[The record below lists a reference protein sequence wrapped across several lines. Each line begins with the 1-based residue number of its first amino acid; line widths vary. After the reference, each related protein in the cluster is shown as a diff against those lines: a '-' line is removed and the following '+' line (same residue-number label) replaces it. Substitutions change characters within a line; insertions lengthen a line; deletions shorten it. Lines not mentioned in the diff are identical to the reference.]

1 MSNVRKSLIALALPA
16 LLVSLAAVAQKAP
29 APPVAQAPQPI
40 DLAEA
45 QQKASDRAAELDANR
60 DGRIEAAEV
69 LAMRE
74 RMRLERAERRLAKLD
89 SNGDGV
95 VTTDEFVAARQ
106 ARLAAL
112 DTDGDGVLSLEERRE
127 ARGKRGGHGRH
138 HRGRGPGYAPDGAR

>member
-16 LLVSLAAVAQKAP
+16 LLVSMAAVAQKAP
-29 APPVAQAPQPI
+29 APQTPQPI
-40 DLAEA
+40 NLAEA
-45 QQKASDRAAELDANR
+45 QQKALERAAEMDTNR

-74 RMRLERAERRLAKLD
+74 RMRLERAERRLAQLD
-89 SNGDGV
+89 ANGDGV

-112 DTDGDGVLSLEERRE
+112 DADGDGVVSVEERRE
-127 ARGKRGGHGRH
+127 ARGKRGGHGRRH
-138 HRGRGPGYAPDGAR
+138 FGRGPDFPPGGAR

>member
-16 LLVSLAAVAQKAP
+16 LLVSMAAVAQKAP
-29 APPVAQAPQPI
+29 APQAAQTPQPI
-40 DLAEA
+40 NLADA
-45 QQKASDRAAELDANR
+45 QQKALERAAEMDTNR

-74 RMRLERAERRLAKLD
+74 RMRLERAERRLAQLD
-89 SNGDGV
+89 ANGDGV

-112 DTDGDGVLSLEERRE
+112 DTDGDGVVSVEERRE

-138 HRGRGPGYAPDGAR
+138 HFGRGPGFPPGGAR